1 MNRPQFAHWPMMYI
15 KMVSGGWN
23 QEWLTLRKWEYLK
36 SVSTTKLGLQGTKLI
51 KLPILLMEYSL
62 ETSNLYKN
70 ILLKFLFTETVVL
83 ISLQKKSQI
92 GGFKHQWFWNTIVF
106 SFQFSYYS
114 YTYCSYSF
122 SARSVPSCRDTKAGG
137 IVRNPPTTQ
146 DIDTHLSATRWH
158 YNIDICISVH
168 ISRTIRDKNKIK
180 SCISYIS
187 FLSILWTE
195 LTYLLKGKP
204 KLNKTWHT

>member
-1 MNRPQFAHWPMMYI
+1 MRVFEKRLNNKAGFTRNQTDKITNFIDGIFTRDI
-15 KMVSGGWN
+15 K
-23 QEWLTLRKWEYLK
+23 
-36 SVSTTKLGLQGTKLI
+36 
-51 KLPILLMEYSL
+51 
-62 ETSNLYKN
+62 
-70 ILLKFLFTETVVL
+70 
-83 ISLQKKSQI
+83 SLQKYSIKVSVHRNCCAYFPAKKI

-106 SFQFSYYS
+106 SFQCSYYS

-187 FLSILWTE
+187 FLSIL
-195 LTYLLKGKP
+195 
-204 KLNKTWHT
+204 